1 VLSLRGVWRIH
12 EVGDAQVVAL
22 RDATVDIEDGE
33 FVAVTGPSGSGK
45 STFLQIVGLLDRPSQ
60 GAVVLDGK
68 DVAILSEAARTSIRL
83 HSLGFIFQR
92 FHLLASLNAIENVSL
107 PMEIA
112 GVDMNTRYARAAS
125 LLTSVGLGER
135 MTFVP
140 SQLSGGQRQRVAIA
154 RALANEPRILL
165 ADEPTGELH
174 SEDKTRVLELF
185 RRIHAEG
192 KTIVVVTHDMEV
204 AAVAGRRLEMR
215 DGRLREVA

>member
-1 VLSLRGVWRIH
+1 VLRLRGVWRVH
-12 EVGDAQVVAL
+12 EVGDAEVVAL

-60 GAVVLDGK
+60 GAVELDGE
-68 DVAILSEAARTSIRL
+68 DVAALSEAARTRIRL

-112 GVDMNTRYARAAS
+112 GVGMTTRYARAAS

-174 SEDKTRVLELF
+174 SEDKARVLELF
-185 RRIHAEG
+185 RRIHTEG